1 MLKLKKNGT
10 LGVILYMKIA
20 ITSDSCID
28 LSKELLEKYDITVL
42 PLNVL
47 LGDDEYQ
54 DGEISIEE
62 IYKFVEETG
71 KLPKTS
77 AANEATFEEF
87 FKKVLK
93 DYDRIIHFDI
103 SSEMSTTY
111 SSAVKAARSF
121 DGKVEVVDSK
131 TLSTGIALLAI
142 YARELTK
149 TEKSIKVI
157 ADKVRARVDKVQA
170 SFVVE
175 RLDYLH
181 KGGRCSSVALLGA
194 NILKIRPQ
202 IIVKD
207 GKLGSY
213 KKYRGP
219 MPAVVTKY
227 CKDVLDEFHNPDK
240 SIIFITCS
248 SKSPELFAAAREVVE
263 TYGFEN
269 IYETNAGCTV
279 SSHCGANTIG
289 ILYINDAE

>member
-1 MLKLKKNGT
+1 
-10 LGVILYMKIA
+10 MKIA
-20 ITSDSCID
+20 ITSDSVID
-28 LSKELLEKYDITVL
+28 LTKELLEKYDIKVL
-42 PLNVL
+42 PLNIL
-47 LGDDEYQ
+47 LGDDEYK
-54 DGEISIEE
+54 DGEISTEK
-62 IYKFVEETG
+62 IYEYVEKTG
-71 KLPKTS
+71 SLPKTS
-77 AANEATFEEF
+77 AANEADFDEF
-87 FKKVLK
+87 FSEVLK
-93 DYDRIIHFDI
+93 KYDRIIHFDI

-121 DGKVEVVDSK
+121 DGKVEVIDSR

-149 TEKSIKVI
+149 TEKNIKVI

-175 RLDYLH
+175 RLDFLH

-207 GKLGSY
+207 GKMGSY
-213 KKYRGP
+213 KKYRGS
-219 MPAVVTKY
+219 MTSVVTKY

-240 SIIFITCS
+240 SVLFITCS
-248 SKSPELFAAAREVVE
+248 SNNPELFKAAHEVVDS
-263 TYGFEN
+263 YGFEN
-269 IYETNAGCTV
+269 VYETYAGCSV
-279 SSHCGANTIG
+279 SSHCGPNTIG